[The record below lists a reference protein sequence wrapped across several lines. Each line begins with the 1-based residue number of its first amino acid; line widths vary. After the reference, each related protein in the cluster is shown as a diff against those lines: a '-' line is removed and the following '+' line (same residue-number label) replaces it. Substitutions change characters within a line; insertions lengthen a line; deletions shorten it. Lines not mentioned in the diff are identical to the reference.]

1 MRELASYVMRGPKQ
15 AAWVALVCMA
25 VPLLFWIGSAIVA
38 LVVLRHGISEGLKV
52 AVWPLIPAIAWLLSV
67 GDPGA
72 FIALVQAFAMASALR
87 AFENWNGPIAT
98 GAVVSVLTAMFVPTF
113 APEATALLVEMAQ
126 KMFEQWVQESQLE
139 YTPEMD
145 QAVTRLIVASFAMT
159 FYGVGLGSLCLARSW
174 QAHLYNPGGWA
185 TEFHSLRL
193 NVKSIAGFAAAGF
206 VANLI
211 DGSGGV
217 IMVTFIA
224 PAILCGIALVHGVIA
239 RRQVGKGWLFGFY
252 LFWFLMLPTVTM
264 VLVMFAVMDALLDFR
279 GKMDRMRPMQ

>member
-1 MRELASYVMRGPKQ
+1 MAL
-15 AAWVALVCMA
+15 AWVV
-25 VPLLFWIGSAIVA
+25 
-38 LVVLRHGISEGLKV
+38 
-52 AVWPLIPAIAWLLSV
+52 
-67 GDPGA
+67 
-72 FIALVQAFAMASALR
+72 
-87 AFENWNGPIAT
+87 
-98 GAVVSVLTAMFVPTF
+98 
-113 APEATALLVEMAQ
+113 
-126 KMFEQWVQESQLE
+126 
-139 YTPEMD
+139 
-145 QAVTRLIVASFAMT
+145 
-159 FYGVGLGSLCLARSW
+159 LCLARSW
-174 QAHLYNPGGWA
+174 QSHLYNPGGW
-185 TEFHSLRL
+185 TREFHSLRL
-193 NVKSIAGFAAAGF
+193 NAKSIAGFAAVGF